1 MFSLTGPEIL
11 NDEYCS
17 FKTFTS
23 FSRFLPDICFIGGGG
38 ELAYWL
44 ELKGLFDHY
53 KTPFPVLVLRNSF
66 LIVERKWKERMIK
79 LGIKEE
85 DLFRDENDLTR
96 AYIETNTTNPIKL
109 NGNIS
114 AVEKLYADV
123 KEKVSVIDSTLEKH
137 VDALKTRT
145 MEKLA
150 QLEKKILRSEKRKY
164 DDQLRQIKKI
174 KSHLFPGNS
183 LQERQDNLLYY
194 YAIWGKEFIQV
205 LLKNSPALE
214 QEFTILTEC

>member
-1 MFSLTGPEIL
+1 M
-11 NDEYCS
+11 
-17 FKTFTS
+17 
-23 FSRFLPDICFIGGGG
+23 
-38 ELAYWL
+38 
-44 ELKGLFDHY
+44 
-53 KTPFPVLVLRNSF
+53 
-66 LIVERKWKERMIK
+66 K

-205 LLKNSPALE
+205 LLKNSSALE